1 MNILVVGLFMDDSF
15 GTHICETLNEMGHK
29 TNYFSVSPN
38 TYIYKNKFDYFIKK
52 IIRRLHNLLSD
63 FEFYRLIYFK
73 NIYKNID
80 TIDLVIVTHD
90 FLHPIEIEK
99 IKKINKSIKVILWF
113 PDAISMIGKQYFLVA
128 KYDKLFFKDK
138 FIVDKINRFT
148 TIEAYYLPECFNPNN
163 LLNEFPASQD
173 IEISIIGN
181 FHTWRVASLEIL
193 KNFNL
198 HFFGVKP
205 PLWLKNSW
213 MSNIPNNYPVYNKIK
228 SEIILRSKI
237 NLNNLHLAEING
249 ANARLF
255 EICGSGGFQI
265 CSYSDIISE
274 LFIEDHEIVL
284 YKDKHELLEKI
295 KYYLDNPLE
304 RNRIALNA
312 KKRSIQD
319 HTYRHRLTNLLNI
332 VENCNHTCPK

>member
-15 GTHICETLNEMGHK
+15 GTHIYETLIEMGHK
-29 TNYFSVSPN
+29 TKSFSVSPN
-38 TYIYKNKFDYFIKK
+38 TYIYKNKFDFFIKK
-52 IIRRLHNLLSD
+52 IIRRIHNSLSD

-73 NIYKNID
+73 HLYKNID
-80 TIDLVIVTHD
+80 TFDLIIVTHD
-90 FLHPIEIEK
+90 FLHPIEIDK
-99 IKKINKSIKVILWF
+99 IKKINKTIKIILWF

-138 FIVDKINRFT
+138 FIVDKINKFT
-148 TIEAYYLPECFNPNN
+148 SIEAFYLPECFNPNN
-163 LLNEFPASQD
+163 IQNEYCSIQD
-173 IEISIIGN
+173 IDISIIGN

-193 KNFNL
+193 KSFNI

-205 PLWLKNSW
+205 PLWLNNSC
-213 MSNIPNNYPVYNKIK
+213 MSKIPNNYPVYNKIK
-228 SEIILRSKI
+228 SNIILRSKI

-274 LFIEDHEIVL
+274 LYIENHEIVL
-284 YKDKHELLEKI
+284 YKNQHELQEKI
-295 KYYLDNPLE
+295 KYYLDNPSE
-304 RNRIALNA
+304 RNRIASNA
-312 KKRSIQD
+312 KRRSIQD
-319 HTYRHRLTNLLNI
+319 HTYRHRLTTLLNI
-332 VENCNHTCPK
+332 VGNCNKL